1 MHEVVQ
7 TFISKIVDQTI
18 GPRFDLAKAAPGGY
32 NAMMGIEGY
41 LQQCGIEE
49 GLVELVKLR
58 VSQMNGCAV
67 CLEMHWKNLRARGEC
82 ETRLYSLDGWR
93 NCPYYSDRER
103 AALEWAEAVTQI
115 TNGRVPDEVYQH
127 SSDHFTE
134 KELADLALAVAT
146 INAWNRLAISAMT
159 VAGQYTPTQ
168 QSEDSDQNCVRS
180 RRKLKSPAITAS
192 G

>member
-1 MHEVVQ
+1 MHELVQ
-7 TFISKIVDQTI
+7 TFISKIVDETI
-18 GPRFDLAKAAPGGY
+18 GPRFNLEKAAPAGY
-32 NAMMGIEGY
+32 SAMMGIEGY
-41 LQQCGIEE
+41 LQQSGIEE

-67 CLEMHWKNLRARGEC
+67 CLEMHWKHLRAMGEC
-82 ETRLYSLDGWR
+82 ETRLHSLDGWR
-93 NCPYYSDRER
+93 NCPYYSERER

-127 SSDHFTE
+127 TSDRFTE
-134 KELADLALAVAT
+134 KELADLTLAVAT

-168 QSEDSDQNCVRS
+168 QSEHSERELRQIS
-180 RRKLKSPAITAS
+180 QKA
-192 G
+192 